1 MARISIDPVTRIE
14 GHLRVDVEV
23 DGGVVNK
30 AWASCTMWRGL
41 ETILRGRDA
50 REGWVFAQR
59 FCGVCTTVHAVA
71 SVRAVEDALSLEIP
85 PNAQYIRNLILIG
98 HALHDN
104 IVHFYH
110 LSALDFV
117 DILQIP
123 KADPAKAASIA
134 EGYSSWTGNSRQ
146 ELAAVQTKVKGLV
159 GSGQLGIFSH
169 GYWGHPAMKLSP
181 EVNLILFSHYLQALD
196 FQRKSCQIVAI
207 LGGKTPHIQNLAVG
221 GVMNA
226 INLNSLATMNI
237 DRLGMLKAILEDLIP
252 FVQQVFLADTC
263 LLAAYY
269 PEYLHL
275 GRGVANY
282 LAVPDLPLD
291 AKASKFD
298 LPGGIIMNGNLAGV
312 RPIVNWQDA
321 EFRKAVTED
330 NTHAWY
336 QGSQFTPY
344 KGQQIPDYTDFNAD
358 AKYTWVKAPR
368 YNGSPMQTG
377 PLATV
382 LVGYASGH
390 AKTRKWTDTALNR
403 IAAVNGLKVTPDD
416 LQSTMGRYLGRA
428 IRSSILSDLALEHLQ
443 LLTTNILNGDDTT
456 YNAPKFPTGEI
467 MGMGMH
473 EAPRGSLSHWVVIEK
488 GAFTNYQAV
497 VPTTWN
503 ASPRDEKGVPGPY
516 ESSLIGTPVVEAEK
530 PLEVLRT
537 VHSFDPCMA
546 CSCHTMDATGT
557 EIAQVKVQ

>member
-226 INLNSLATMNI
+226 INLNSLATMNM

-390 AKTRKWTDTALNR
+390 AKTRTWTDTALNR

-546 CSCHTMDATGT
+546 CSCHTLDANGK

>member
-41 ETILRGRDA
+41 ETILRRRDA

-226 INLNSLATMNI
+226 INLNSLATMNM

-390 AKTRKWTDTALNR
+390 AKTRTWTDTAFNR

-443 LLTTNILNGDDTT
+443 LLMTNILNGDDTT

-546 CSCHTMDATGT
+546 CSCHTLDANGK

>member
-226 INLNSLATMNI
+226 INLNSLATMNM

-390 AKTRKWTDTALNR
+390 AKTRTWTDTAFNR

-546 CSCHTMDATGT
+546 CSCHTLDANGK

>member
-71 SVRAVEDALSLEIP
+71 SVRAVEDALALEIP

-159 GSGQLGIFSH
+159 ASGQLGIFSH

-226 INLNSLATMNI
+226 INLNSLATMNM

-298 LPGGIIMNGNLAGV
+298 LPGGVIVNGNLTGV

-336 QGSQFTPY
+336 QGGTFPPY

-390 AKTRKWTDTALNR
+390 AKTRKWTDTAFNR

-456 YNAPKFPTGEI
+456 YNAPQFPSGEI

-516 ESSLIGTPVVEAEK
+516 ESSLMGTPVVEAEK

-546 CSCHTMDATGT
+546 CSCHTLDATGK